1 MDPDLADRRVVVP
14 RHELAV
20 LPQQSYVDARERRS
34 HRPRAPLARH
44 PERAVHERLGEP
56 VALDDPLPGGALD
69 AGVLAERERG
79 RARDEHP
86 RAGERGRDLRV
97 ALARVREAVVHRR
110 DAEEHGPAAD
120 QRGGH
125 GLRREAADVLHRAA
139 EADRAEQPEHE
150 PVDVEERQPVD
161 ERVGVRPLPDGR
173 ERIEVGRDRAARD
186 DGPLGRAGGP

>member
-1 MDPDLADRRVVVP
+1 M
-14 RHELAV
+14 
-20 LPQQSYVDARERRS
+20 
-34 HRPRAPLARH
+34 
-44 PERAVHERLGEP
+44 
-56 VALDDPLPGGALD
+56 
-69 AGVLAERERG
+69 LAERERG

-110 DAEEHGPAAD
+110 DAEEHGPAAG

-139 EADRAEQPEHE
+139 EANRAEQPEHE

-186 DGPLGRAGGP
+186 DGTLGRAGGP